1 MTTTTQPTEPKAKP
15 KTPETET
22 GSHEGPAY
30 KKGIEA
36 VRLAHQQSVAD
47 QIARQSSHNEDM
59 RQAINS
65 EAIPGLK
72 SDEGGE
78 MGSQLN
84 IDSPTTVNHHY
95 HSEPADEP
103 AKPKRKKRLGTIAK
117 LAVGAGLM
125 ATGAGTMAG
134 ASMIWDA
141 IKNREQV
148 EKPADP
154 TPEPAKS
161 SRERKYSLDL
171 GD

>member
-1 MTTTTQPTEPKAKP
+1 MDT
-15 KTPETET
+15 KTKETNGT
-22 GSHEGPAY
+22 PLNGSAEGPAY
-30 KKGIEA
+30 RKGIEA
-36 VRLAHQQSVAD
+36 IRLSHQQNVSD
-47 QIARQSSHNEDM
+47 EIARQSSHNEDM

-84 IDSPTTVNHHY
+84 IDSPTTVNHY
-95 HSEPADEP
+95 HSEPADGP

-117 LAVGAGLM
+117 IAVGAGLM